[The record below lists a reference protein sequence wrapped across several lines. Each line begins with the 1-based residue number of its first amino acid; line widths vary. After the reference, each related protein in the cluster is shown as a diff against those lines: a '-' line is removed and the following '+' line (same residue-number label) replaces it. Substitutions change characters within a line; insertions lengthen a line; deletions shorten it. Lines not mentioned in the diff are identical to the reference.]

1 MEHQLIALVGILL
14 AAIIVPTTT
23 IAMLKAR
30 SLGKNN
36 TEE

>member
-30 SLGKNN
+30 SNN
-36 TEE
+36 NIQAD